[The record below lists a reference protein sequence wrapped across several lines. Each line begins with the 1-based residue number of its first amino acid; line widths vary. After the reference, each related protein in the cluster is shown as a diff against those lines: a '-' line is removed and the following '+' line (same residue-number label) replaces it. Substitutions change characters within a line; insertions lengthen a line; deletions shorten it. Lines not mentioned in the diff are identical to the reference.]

1 MFYDTESHLPLPDDK
16 EFIIETSHFRSN
28 SNTEQTVISQKRNLN
43 EIDAK
48 CDSIILTSIDKYEND
63 HLSALNTS
71 CSAGKAETE
80 EADEYENDKIISI
93 IGEDKRNNSKE
104 EKLYKCC
111 GNTGLFEKV
120 FIPIKGSSKDL
131 KRRRKKRAFSLLDI
145 LISTSIVAPLSIGF
159 WRGVWSSMDYRA
171 ELFPSWFCFTFGAAL
186 HAAYTIFKDRFHDVY
201 MKKWAKLNWR
211 KRLPYR
217 VLRILYTYTFGV
229 ACIAHWRGSWIIID
243 NHLFV
248 HTW

>member
-1 MFYDTESHLPLPDDK
+1 MFYDTESHSPLPDDK
-16 EFIIETSHFRSN
+16 EFVIETPHFRSN

-43 EIDAK
+43 VIDAK

-63 HLSALNTS
+63 HLSALNAS

-80 EADEYENDKIISI
+80 EDDKYENDKISVI
-93 IGEDKRNNSKE
+93 DKDIRNSSKE
-104 EKLYKCC
+104 EKSHKCC
-111 GNTGLFEKV
+111 GNAGLFEKV
-120 FIPIKGSSKDL
+120 FKPIKKSAEDL
-131 KRRRKKRAFSLLDI
+131 KRSRRKKRAFSLLDT

-159 WRGVWSSMDYRA
+159 WRSIWASMDHHA
-171 ELFPSWFCFTFGAAL
+171 ELFPSWFCFTFGAVL
-186 HAAYTIFKDRFHDVY
+186 HAAYTVFKDRFHDVY

-211 KRLPYR
+211 KRLFYR
-217 VLRILYTYTFGV
+217 ALRILYTYTFGV